1 MAYRMADRM
10 AEKVADTLERI
21 INLSRDHILMVRP
34 DHSLELANARFA
46 TLVGVDHRELVDRPV
61 AEVLGLDTFGAQFYS
76 NLDRCLAG
84 EELRY
89 ALSSHDATD
98 QGLFDIHMLP
108 FREDEGA
115 ITHALVFARDI
126 AASEEHHRR
135 HADAEYRDPMT
146 GLLTRRSLDMIV
158 EKETENARRSGEDN
172 VLALLFI
179 ALKNFKRINQTHGT
193 RIGDLLLENTGI
205 RISQQLRKSDYV
217 FRFEGTNL
225 VVFLPTVSR
234 NTDPAVVAQ
243 KLADAIGVPY
253 RYRGMDL
260 RIAAI
265 IGVSVFPDDAD
276 DADTL
281 LQHAN
286 SAVIEA
292 EAADRGF
299 QLYDTSLHERAVARM
314 TLHTELL
321 RAFESRQLE
330 LYYQPIVD
338 ADGVIHGAESLIRWN
353 HPARGLVTPP
363 QFIRLAEET
372 GIVRSIDKW
381 ALYSVCERIS
391 EWAED
396 YGIFV
401 SVNISAEELE
411 DEDLSDVISAAIA
424 GAGNV
429 PAGRLKL
436 ELTESSCMRD
446 PQRSI
451 TRIRRL
457 NELGVDVWIDDFG
470 TGQSS
475 LSYLKRLPVP
485 VLKIDKIFVDDLTR
499 SADDRDYL
507 ESILA
512 GIRSRGKQIIIEGV
526 TSAAQKEILVEM
538 GVRWMQG
545 FHFARPVPA
554 DEFTAMLAAGRSLP

>member
-1 MAYRMADRM
+1 MADR
-10 AEKVADTLERI
+10 LERI
-21 INLSRDHILMVRP
+21 FNLSSEHILLIRA
-34 DHSLELANARFA
+34 DHTLELANERAA
-46 TLVGVDHRELVDRPV
+46 DLDDHALGPDFRENV
-61 AEVLGLDTFGAQFYS
+61 
-76 NLDRCLAG
+76 DRCLAG

-89 ALSSHDATD
+89 TVSARNGDGETSLEIR
-98 QGLFDIHMLP
+98 LVP
-108 FREDEGA
+108 FPDDDGA
-115 ITHALVFARDI
+115 ITHALVFARD
-126 AASEEHHRR
+126 AGRSEELHRR
-135 HADAEYRDPMT
+135 HAEAEYRDPLT
-146 GLLTRRSLDMIV
+146 GLLSRRSLDLILG
-158 EKETENARRSGEDN
+158 KEIENARRHGGDT
-172 VLALLFI
+172 VQALLFV

-205 RISQQLRKSDYV
+205 RITQQLRKSDYV

-225 VVFLPTVSR
+225 VVFLPSVSR

-253 RYRGMDL
+253 RYRGIDL
-260 RIAAI
+260 RVSAI
-265 IGVSVFPDDAD
+265 IGVSVFPDDAQ

-292 EAADRGF
+292 EAADRTF

-338 ADGVIHGAESLIRWN
+338 ADGVIRGAEALIRWH
-353 HPARGLVTPP
+353 HPTRGLITP
-363 QFIRLAEET
+363 QHFMRLAEET

-391 EWAED
+391 RWAPEH
-396 YGIFV
+396 GIFV
-401 SVNISAEELE
+401 SMNISARELE
-411 DEDLSDVISAAIA
+411 DEDLTDVVGAAVA
-424 GAGNV
+424 GAGDV
-429 PAGRLKL
+429 PPGRLKL
-436 ELTESSCMRD
+436 ELTESGCMLD
-446 PQRSI
+446 PQNSI
-451 TRIRRL
+451 ARIKRL
-457 NELGVDVWIDDFG
+457 NDLGVDVWIDDFG

-499 SADDRDYL
+499 SRDDRDYL
-507 ESILA
+507 KSIMA
-512 GIRSRGKQIIIEGV
+512 SVRSRGKQIIIEGV
-526 TSAAQKEILVEM
+526 TSRDQRDILVDM

-545 FHFARPVPA
+545 YYFGRPLPA
-554 DEFTAMLAAGRSLP
+554 DSFEKLLTAGQSLP

>member
-1 MAYRMADRM
+1 M
-10 AEKVADTLERI
+10 ADTLERI
-21 INLSRDHILMVRP
+21 INLSRDHILLVRP
-34 DHSLELANARFA
+34 DHTLELVNDRVGG
-46 TLVGVDHRELVDRPV
+46 LVGTDRRELIGRHVG
-61 AEVLGLDTFGAQFYS
+61 EVLGPGGFGTEFRS
-76 NLDRCLAG
+76 NIDRCISG

-89 ALSSHDATD
+89 AQTSRDGND
-98 QGLFDIHMLP
+98 EELFDVHMIP
-108 FREDEGA
+108 FRNGDGEVS
-115 ITHALVFARDI
+115 HALVFARDI
-126 AASEEHHRR
+126 ARSEEHHRR

-158 EKETENARRSGEDN
+158 EKEIENARRSGEDN
-172 VLALLFI
+172 ALALLFI

-205 RISQQLRKSDYV
+205 RITQQLRKSDYV

-260 RIAAI
+260 RISAI
-265 IGVSVFPDDAD
+265 IGVSVFPDDAT
-276 DADTL
+276 DADAL

-299 QLYDTSLHERAVARM
+299 QLYDTDLHERAIARM

-353 HPARGLVTPP
+353 HPTRGLVTPP
-363 QFIRLAEET
+363 QFMRLAEET
-372 GIVRSIDKW
+372 GIVRAIDKW

-391 EWAED
+391 EWFQD

-401 SVNISAEELE
+401 SMNISAGELE
-411 DEDLSDVISAAIA
+411 DEDLSDVISAAVA
-424 GAGNV
+424 AAGNV

-446 PQRSI
+446 PQKSI
-451 TRIRRL
+451 ARIRRL

-485 VLKIDKIFVDDLTR
+485 VLKIDKIFVDDLTT
-499 SADDRDYL
+499 SPDDRDYL
-507 ESILA
+507 ASILA
-512 GIRSRGKQIIIEGV
+512 GIRSRGKQIVIEGV

-538 GVRWMQG
+538 GVHWMQG

-554 DEFTAMLAAGRSLP
+554 DRFTALLAAGRSLP

>member
-1 MAYRMADRM
+1 MG
-10 AEKVADTLERI
+10 DTFERI
-21 INLSRDHILMVRP
+21 INLSRDCILLVRP
-34 DHSLELANARFA
+34 DYTVEVANDRVGMLTGTDRLELI
-46 TLVGVDHRELVDRPV
+46 DRPV
-61 AEVLGLDTFGAQFYS
+61 AEVLGRNVLGSDFQS
-76 NLDRCLAG
+76 NLDRCFSG

-89 ALSSHDATD
+89 ARTSRDGNDEALV
-98 QGLFDIHMLP
+98 DIHMTP
-108 FREDEGA
+108 FQNADGTV
-115 ITHALVFARDI
+115 THALVFARDI
-126 AASEEHHRR
+126 AGSQEHHRR
-135 HADAEYRDPMT
+135 HADAEYRDPLT
-146 GLLTRRSLDMIV
+146 GLLTRRSLHMIL
-158 EKETENARRSGEDN
+158 EKELENARRSGGNN

-193 RIGDLLLENTGI
+193 GIGDLLLENTGI
-205 RISQQLRKSDYV
+205 RIAQQVRKSDYV

-234 NTDPAVVAQ
+234 STDPAVVAQ

-260 RIAAI
+260 RISAI
-265 IGVSVFPDDAD
+265 IGVSVFPDDAS
-276 DADTL
+276 DADTM

-299 QLYDTSLHERAVARM
+299 QLYDTSLHERAIARM

-330 LYYQPIVD
+330 LYYQPIVN
-338 ADGVIHGAESLIRWN
+338 ADGVIQGAEALIRWH
-353 HPARGLVTPP
+353 HPTRGLVTPP
-363 QFIRLAEET
+363 HFMRLAEET
-372 GIVRSIDKW
+372 GIVRAIDKW

-391 EWAED
+391 EWSRV

-401 SVNISAEELE
+401 SMNISARELE
-411 DEDLSDVISAAIA
+411 DEDLTDVLSAAMT

-436 ELTESSCMRD
+436 ELTESGCMRD
-446 PQRSI
+446 PRKSI

-457 NELGVDVWIDDFG
+457 KELGVDVWIDDFG

-485 VLKIDKIFVDDLTR
+485 VLKIDKIFVDDLAH

-507 ESILA
+507 ASILA
-512 GIRSRGKQIIIEGV
+512 GVRSRGKQIIIEGV
-526 TSAAQKEILVEM
+526 TTAAQKEILVEM

-545 FHFARPVPA
+545 YHFARPLPA
-554 DEFTAMLAAGRSLP
+554 DEFTTLLAAGRSIP